1 MIHTI
6 LHVLSWLM
14 LIAGSCVCISGAVGV
29 LRFPDFFTR
38 MHAAGVTDT
47 LGAGLILGGL
57 MLQTT
62 DYLVIVKLL
71 LLLAF
76 ALLTSPTATYALA
89 KSALLGNLRPLLDDA
104 TSRDERLE

>member
-1 MIHTI
+1 MIHAI

-14 LIAGSCVCISGAVGV
+14 LIAGSCVCISGAIGV

-47 LGAGLILGGL
+47 LGAGLILCGL

-76 ALLTSPTATYALA
+76 VLLTGPTATHALA
-89 KSALLGNLRPLLDDA
+89 KSALHGNLRPLLGNA
-104 TSRDERLE
+104 TSPGERLK